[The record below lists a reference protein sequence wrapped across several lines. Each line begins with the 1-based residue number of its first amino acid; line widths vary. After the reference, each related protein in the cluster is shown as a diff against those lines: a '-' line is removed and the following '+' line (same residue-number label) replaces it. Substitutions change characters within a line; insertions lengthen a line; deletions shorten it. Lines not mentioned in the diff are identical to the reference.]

1 MLQLGGCDPE
11 RLARAARYG
20 ARRGYDEINLNC
32 GCPAQTRGKSRN
44 CYGGEHENSTAATH
58 TALLSPM
65 PPHCRACSE
74 HPSHAGS
81 SWQPTSP

>member
-20 ARRGYDEINLNC
+20 AQRGYDEINLNC

-44 CYGGEHENSTAATH
+44 CYGARLMKEPDVVAACCAAMREAVAGAVANGEELTA
-58 TALLSPM
+58 
-65 PPHCRACSE
+65 
-74 HPSHAGS
+74 G
-81 SWQPTSP
+81 